1 MYGDMQNVSA
11 QIIENMHLK
20 VKDAA
25 ARSNGQDG
33 WELQAMVRNMRE
45 SALQL
50 KTWTPPH
57 SRTVTDFV
65 TDVDVAGN
73 GHGEGDGGAPSTLGV
88 STSSANMSVART
100 GANATFR
107 NGAALRYPVWK
118 VILDYAKCSRHLEVP
133 TVRKLERSNLVVQVN
148 SLCGPNSEWLKLCA
162 DLQHLPRFLAKYTC
176 ARFHASHPHLVPN
189 PVGLL
194 SHQEITELVNMVQV
208 VAPRNNHR
216 SAGKQRPGTIAPFNV
231 LAIRHPAV
239 AGQVLHCPVSK
250 SRVSD
255 SMQLLEG

>member
-1 MYGDMQNVSA
+1 
-11 QIIENMHLK
+11 MHLK

-73 GHGEGDGGAPSTLGV
+73 GHGKGDWGVPSTLGA
-88 STSSANMSVART
+88 STSSANVSVART

-107 NGAALRYPVWK
+107 NEAALQYPVWK
-118 VILDYAKCSRHLEVP
+118 VIHDFAECSRHLEVP
-133 TVRKLERSNLVVQVN
+133 TVRRLERSMVAQVN
-148 SLCGPNSEWLKLCA
+148 SLCGPNSE
-162 DLQHLPRFLAKYTC
+162 
-176 ARFHASHPHLVPN
+176 
-189 PVGLL
+189 
-194 SHQEITELVNMVQV
+194 
-208 VAPRNNHR
+208 
-216 SAGKQRPGTIAPFNV
+216 
-231 LAIRHPAV
+231 
-239 AGQVLHCPVSK
+239 
-250 SRVSD
+250 
-255 SMQLLEG
+255 